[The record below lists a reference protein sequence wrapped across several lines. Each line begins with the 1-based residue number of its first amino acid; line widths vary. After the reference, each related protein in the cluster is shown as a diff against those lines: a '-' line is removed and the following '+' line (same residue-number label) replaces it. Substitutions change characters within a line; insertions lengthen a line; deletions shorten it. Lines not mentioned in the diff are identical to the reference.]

1 MYLNICIIYNRETD
15 FCGSRVSIV
24 DRKASQ
30 TMSTFFPPFPKAALE
45 AEREGLGYIV
55 VVVSSSLR
63 MTKYFNE

>member
-1 MYLNICIIYNRETD
+1 M
-15 FCGSRVSIV
+15 

-30 TMSTFFPPFPKAALE
+30 MMSTFFPEAVLE

-63 MTKYFNE
+63 MAKYLNE